1 MDEQNCAKE
10 YKGIEGN
17 VSRDSIHLEMVVPEE
32 FVLPQ
37 NITST
42 SMRFENMLGM
52 HHWVSLLLYNAT
64 FSDYFCA
71 SALVAGSFP
80 FILTHLIFILLFS
93 YVFLIL

>member
-52 HHWVSLLLYNAT
+52 HH
-64 FSDYFCA
+64 
-71 SALVAGSFP
+71 
-80 FILTHLIFILLFS
+80 
-93 YVFLIL
+93 